1 MVHQTIRTNSAI
13 APTASSINS
22 HMTRFLAW
30 VFFIL
35 GALAGCSSTPV
46 AVPAQVERPAGLDS
60 QTTPGDV
67 LMRPRARWVPASW
80 SELPGWDSDRTVE
93 VWPALLRSCD
103 RPAPGWA
110 NICAQARL
118 SAPADDAAAR
128 VWLQSRLNP
137 YRIES
142 LDGSAQ
148 GLITGYFEPII
159 AASRQPQ
166 GSFQVPL
173 YAPPAD
179 LASRKPYWTRQ
190 ELETLPAAQA
200 AMRGR
205 ELAYLADPLAL
216 LSLQIQGSGR
226 LQVSE
231 PDGSQ
236 RTVRMAY
243 AGNNDQPYKSV
254 GKWLIEQGELRSD
267 QASWPGIRAWA
278 QLNPQRVG
286 ELLWANPRVVF
297 FREEALVDVNAGPRG
312 AHGTALTPGRSVAI
326 DPASVPYG
334 SAMWL
339 DTSEPLSNTPLR
351 RIVMAQDTGSAIV
364 GAVRVDYFW
373 GWDGPAELQ
382 AGRMKQPLRAW
393 VLVPKT

>member
-1 MVHQTIRTNSAI
+1 MVHQTIRINSAI
-13 APTASSINS
+13 APTASSNNS
-22 HMTRFLAW
+22 HMTRFLVW

-46 AVPAQVERPAGLDS
+46 AVPAPAEPPVALD
-60 QTTPGDV
+60 TRVTPSDV

-80 SELPGWDSDRTVE
+80 SELPGWDSDRTAE
-93 VWPALLRSCD
+93 VWPALLRSCE
-103 RPAPGWA
+103 RPAPGWT
-110 NICAQARL
+110 NTCAQARL

-159 AASRQPQ
+159 EASRQPQ

-200 AMRGR
+200 AIRGR

-226 LQVSE
+226 LQLSE

-254 GKWLIEQGELRSD
+254 GKWLIEQGELRPD

-326 DPASVPYG
+326 DPLSVPYG

-339 DTSEPLSNTPLR
+339 DTSEPLSSTPLR

-373 GWDGPAELQ
+373 GWDAPAEQQ

>member
-1 MVHQTIRTNSAI
+1 MVHQTITINSAA

-22 HMTRFLAW
+22 HMTRFLVW

-46 AVPAQVERPAGLDS
+46 AVPAPAEPQVALD
-60 QTTPGDV
+60 TRAPPGDV

-80 SELPGWDSDRTVE
+80 SELPGWDSDRTAE
-93 VWPALLRSCD
+93 VWPALLRSCE

-110 NICAQARL
+110 NTCAQARL

-159 AASRQPQ
+159 AASRKPQ
-166 GSFQVPL
+166 GLFQVPL

-200 AMRGR
+200 AIRGR

-226 LQVSE
+226 LQLSE

-254 GKWLIEQGELRSD
+254 GKWLIEQGELRPD

-278 QLNPQRVG
+278 QLNPERVG

-312 AHGTALTPGRSVAI
+312 AHGTAL
-326 DPASVPYG
+326 
-334 SAMWL
+334 
-339 DTSEPLSNTPLR
+339 LSSTPLR

-373 GWDGPAELQ
+373 GWDGPAEQQ

>member
-1 MVHQTIRTNSAI
+1 V
-13 APTASSINS
+13 
-22 HMTRFLAW
+22 
-30 VFFIL
+30 
-35 GALAGCSSTPV
+35 
-46 AVPAQVERPAGLDS
+46 
-60 QTTPGDV
+60 
-67 LMRPRARWVPASW
+67 
-80 SELPGWDSDRTVE
+80 
-93 VWPALLRSCD
+93 
-103 RPAPGWA
+103 
-110 NICAQARL
+110 
-118 SAPADDAAAR
+118 R
-128 VWLQSRLNP
+128 VWLQGRLNP

-142 LDGSAQ
+142 QDGSAQ
-148 GLITGYFEPII
+148 GLTTGYFEPII
-159 AASRQPQ
+159 AASRKPQ

-190 ELETLPAAQA
+190 ELDTLPAAQA
-200 AMRGR
+200 AIRGR

-226 LQVSE
+226 LQLSE

-236 RTVRMAY
+236 KTVRMAY
-243 AGNNDQPYKSV
+243 AGHNDQPYKSV
-254 GKWLIEQGELRSD
+254 GKWLIEQGELRAD
-267 QASWPGIRAWA
+267 QASWPGIRAWV

-297 FREEALVDVNAGPRG
+297 FREEALADVNAGPRG
-312 AHGTALTPGRSVAI
+312 AQGTALTPGRSVAI

-373 GWDGPAELQ
+373 GWGEAAEQQ

-393 VLVPKT
+393 VLVPKI

>member
-1 MVHQTIRTNSAI
+1 V
-13 APTASSINS
+13 
-22 HMTRFLAW
+22 
-30 VFFIL
+30 
-35 GALAGCSSTPV
+35 
-46 AVPAQVERPAGLDS
+46 
-60 QTTPGDV
+60 
-67 LMRPRARWVPASW
+67 SW
-80 SELPGWDSDRTVE
+80 SELPGWDSDRTAE
-93 VWPALLRSCD
+93 IWPALLRSCE
-103 RPAPGWA
+103 RPAAAWA
-110 NICAQARL
+110 NTCAQARL
-118 SAPADDAAAR
+118 SAPVDDAAAR

-148 GLITGYFEPII
+148 GMVTGYFEPVI
-159 AASRQPQ
+159 AASRKPQ
-166 GSFQVPL
+166 GAFQVPL

-200 AMRGR
+200 AIRGR

-236 RTVRMAY
+236 RMVRMAY
-243 AGNNDQPYKSV
+243 AGHNDQPYKSV
-254 GKWLIEQGELRSD
+254 GKWLIELGELRSD

-278 QLNPQRVG
+278 QLNPQRVA

-297 FREEALVDVNAGPRG
+297 FREEALVDVNVGPRG
-312 AHGTALTPGRSVAI
+312 AQGTALTPGRSVAI

-373 GWDGPAELQ
+373 GWGELAEQQ

-393 VLVPKT
+393 VLLPKT